1 MSGQATTS
9 RLDWVDTAKGIS
21 IILVVMMYSVFNV
34 GQDTGEAGLLHWVI
48 GFATPFRMPEFF
60 LISGL
65 FLMAV
70 IDRPWRHYADRRVLH
85 YFYFYALWAV
95 IHLVV
100 KVGLAGGDPL
110 LAAQHALWAIVEP
123 YGVLWFIYLLAVFSA
138 ATKLFHD
145 LKVPH
150 WTAFVFGAFLQIA
163 NVTTGSYLVDQFCH
177 YFVFFYAGYAF
188 APNIFRIVA
197 WTSRNVLLSVAA
209 LAVYAVVN
217 GLLVFSPGYE
227 VGSND
232 IHMGWAALPGLRLA
246 LALSGSLALC
256 VASGLVVKLPWMNW
270 LRWLGAKS
278 LVVYLVFVLPMSFTR
293 IALDKIGII
302 TDTTLVSLIV
312 IVSAIVSSLI
322 LYWIVEWSGRG
333 KFLFERPAWAHLP
346 GTPGSRSYVAK
357 PHATPAE

>member
-34 GQDTGEAGLLHWVI
+34 GQDTGEAGLLHWAI

-70 IDRPWRHYADRRVLH
+70 IDRPWRHYADRRVVH
-85 YFYFYALWAV
+85 YLYFYALWAL
-95 IHLVV
+95 IHLAV
-100 KVGLAGGDPL
+100 KVGLASGDPL
-110 LAAQHALWAIVEP
+110 LAGQQALLAIVEP

-138 ATKLFHD
+138 ATKLLHSA
-145 LKVPH
+145 KMPH
-150 WTAFVFGAFLQIA
+150 WAVMIWGAGLQIA
-163 NVTTGSYLVDQFCH
+163 NITTGSYLVDQFCH
-177 YFVFFYAGYAF
+177 YFVYFYAGYAF
-188 APNIFRIVA
+188 APHIFRLVE
-197 WTSRNVLLSVAA
+197 WTSRNVLFA
-209 LAVYAVVN
+209 LLGLAIYALIN
-217 GLLVFSPGYE
+217 GALVFSPGYE
-227 VGSND
+227 VGSNE
-232 IHMGWAALPGLRLA
+232 IHMGLAALPGLRLA
-246 LALSGSLALC
+246 LAFAGSLALC
-256 VASGLVVKLPWMNW
+256 VGAGLLVKLPWMDW
-270 LRWLGAKS
+270 LRWLGSKS

-302 TDTTLVSLIV
+302 TDTTLISAIV

-322 LYWIVEWSGRG
+322 LYWIVEATGRG
-333 KFLFERPAWAHLP
+333 KFLFERPVWAHLP

-357 PHATPAE
+357 PMATPAE